1 MARSAGAGCSGRG
14 VKLKFTPLGY
24 AARYGH
30 EKLAAFLVER
40 GASPQ
45 LPDDEA
51 WGPQSPGPRSRDT
64 GRSPSSFG
72 VGWRSA
78 QVTEMDEGP
87 AASTGD
93 CARHHRGK
101 LTSARNGQKG
111 PLRGYILS
119 AKSDRAPGVLARE
132 FTHGT

>member
-1 MARSAGAGCSGRG
+1 MIRQTVPFFGVSSMADSLSHYVDHLGFTLNPHLGAGWPDPLVLAAARGRG
-14 VKLKFTPLGY
+14 VKLKSTPLGY

-72 VGWRSA
+72 VDG
-78 QVTEMDEGP
+78 
-87 AASTGD
+87 
-93 CARHHRGK
+93 
-101 LTSARNGQKG
+101 
-111 PLRGYILS
+111 
-119 AKSDRAPGVLARE
+119 GVLR
-132 FTHGT
+132 